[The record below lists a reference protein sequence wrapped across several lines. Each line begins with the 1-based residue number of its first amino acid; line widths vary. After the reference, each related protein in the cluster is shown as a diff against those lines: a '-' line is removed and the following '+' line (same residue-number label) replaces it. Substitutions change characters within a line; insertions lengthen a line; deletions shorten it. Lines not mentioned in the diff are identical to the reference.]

1 MAEKYDQRNQDLQR
15 VIESL
20 KRGMQSIFSKF
31 DFESDDGTGL
41 VEPSVTESN
50 MVAYLGHIEKKA
62 NQMLQ
67 SYSQLRQLLFQQSGV
82 GAGGPGQGHP
92 AGLADDGEGGP
103 GISQTLVTVLG
114 AGPKVPMGETNDRL
128 RVNPPKSEE
137 YDQADEVEYDE
148 YGDRVDGFGI
158 DEESRPL
165 TREELKS
172 RTLSRLQRKLQASGG
187 GGLGAGNIGE
197 GLLSGVGQANGL
209 GGSAGIG
216 GGSGALTQGGK
227 KKGGIKK

>member
-1 MAEKYDQRNQDLQR
+1 
-15 VIESL
+15 
-20 KRGMQSIFSKF
+20 
-31 DFESDDGTGL
+31 
-41 VEPSVTESN
+41 

-82 GAGGPGQGHP
+82 GAGGPGQAHP

-137 YDQADEVEYDE
+137 YDQV
-148 YGDRVDGFGI
+148 RSTPI
-158 DEESRPL
+158 
-165 TREELKS
+165 REENYMVSVKITVFLTIQTHYFMRKIMGLRKKKIDLKS
-172 RTLSRLQRKLQASGG
+172 LELFIYFSFFVRRMRWSMTSM
-187 GGLGAGNIGE
+187 E
-197 GLLSGVGQANGL
+197 
-209 GGSAGIG
+209 
-216 GGSGALTQGGK
+216 TE
-227 KKGGIKK
+227 